1 VCILFVLGLV
11 WLWRRTKDEDDCEI
25 LRFEIYTV
33 QYPVLLVQYEDNED
47 GVYILVAENGDR
59 KVRKQNEKKKNPF
72 LLWPNR
78 KDRETNLPRNAPR
91 GGINTRSTCLA
102 SLSSLR

>member
-59 KVRKQNEKKKNPF
+59 KVRKQNEKKKILF
-72 LLWPNR
+72 FSGR
-78 KDRETNLPRNAPR
+78 IEKIVKQISRETRHVVE
-91 GGINTRSTCLA
+91 
-102 SLSSLR
+102 